1 MYHEL
6 GTLRRE
12 IAGAGVQICPQH
24 PPDLSDLGVLAAA
37 SSPKLT
43 ILQMVT
49 RERLRGGWL

>member
-6 GTLRRE
+6 DTARRE
-12 IAGAGVQICPQH
+12 IASADVQICPQR
-24 PPDLSDLGVLAAA
+24 PPDLSDLAVLAAA

-49 RERLRGGWL
+49 RERLRG

>member
-6 GTLRRE
+6 DTARRE
-12 IAGAGVQICPQH
+12 IAGADVQIFQQY

-49 RERLRGGWL
+49 QERLRG